1 MVRNPISLEDL
12 SELFDV
18 VDGKLMGRYVPWRR
32 KESNTRVAGKE
43 LGYRRPDGYLQ
54 VNFKDRFGI
63 LHRMLVHRLIYYM
76 HYGKLPTLVDHINRN
91 PLDNRIENLRVADK
105 SINAYNT
112 QPRRNNSSGKKGVHL
127 YKGKYRASIYLE
139 GKKVHLGSFER
150 LEDACEAVNTRRY
163 EEIKQAR
170 ARGYI
175 SPLEGCAEA
184 L

>member
-1 MVRNPISLEDL
+1 VVRKPIALEDL

-18 VDGKLMGRYVPWRR
+18 VDGKLIGREVPWRR
-32 KESNTRVAGKE
+32 KESNTRVVGKE
-43 LGYRRPDGYLQ
+43 LGYQSPDGYLR
-54 VNFKDRFGI
+54 VNFKDRFGVQ
-63 LHRMLVHRLIYYM
+63 HRLLVHRLIYYM
-76 HYGKLPTLVDHINRN
+76 HHGKLPTLIDHINRN
-91 PLDNRIENLRVADK
+91 PLDNRIENLRSADK
-105 SINAYNT
+105 IINAHNT
-112 QPRRNNSSGKKGVHL
+112 RPRKNNKTGKKGVHF

-150 LEDACEAVNTRRY
+150 LEDACAKINTRRD

-175 SPLEGCAEA
+175 SPLEGCQEA